1 MAKVFPNNYDAA
13 DQVPPKIKSK
23 RGLAA
28 LVIGLVRPYR
38 KWLLLI
44 FIAMLIETI
53 MGLATPWPLK
63 IIIDNVIDN
72 HPLPLWL
79 SWMEHTSLGAKN
91 LSPAIIAVTG
101 VIIITAFGSLASY
114 INSYFTESV
123 AQNVANDLRR
133 RMYHHLQRLSLSY
146 YDSHQIGKVL
156 STITSD
162 VSTIQDFA
170 SSSILS
176 IFVDSLTIVGML
188 GLMFYLN
195 WNFALLAVAVTPFIL
210 LFVIR
215 FKKAVKKASRE
226 LRSHQ
231 SNMVVVLQQG
241 LESMR
246 SVNAFGRQEL
256 EEDRLKKV
264 SMETVNAALKARHLK
279 SLLVPVVAITV
290 SLCTA
295 IVLWRGIG
303 LVMKDEMT
311 IGSLTV
317 FLAYLSKFF
326 KPVQELAKLTNTI
339 AQSSVALER
348 IQTILETDMI
358 IPQKP
363 NAKQPGKLNG
373 EIIFDHVAFSYN
385 PASPVLQD
393 LSLTIHSGQ
402 RIGVCGPTGGGKST
416 VASLI
421 PRFYDTTAGRV
432 LIDGVDITDYHL
444 DGLRSQIGFVLQD
457 TVLFYGTIRENI
469 AYGRPNATE
478 KEITEAA
485 KMANAHD
492 FILKMQY
499 GYDTIVGERGLTL
512 SGGQRQRIGIA
523 RAVVRN
529 SPILIL
535 DEPTASLDTES
546 EKIVMDALEKLMQGR
561 TVITIAHR
569 LSTIQNADK
578 IIVIKDGLVA
588 EEGSHKELL
597 QKKGTY
603 AALYQI
609 QTRPATTFY

>member
-1 MAKVFPNNYDAA
+1 
-13 DQVPPKIKSK
+13 
-23 RGLAA
+23 
-28 LVIGLVRPYR
+28 
-38 KWLLLI
+38 
-44 FIAMLIETI
+44 
-53 MGLATPWPLK
+53 
-63 IIIDNVIDN
+63 
-72 HPLPLWL
+72 
-79 SWMEHTSLGAKN
+79 
-91 LSPAIIAVTG
+91 
-101 VIIITAFGSLASY
+101 
-114 INSYFTESV
+114 
-123 AQNVANDLRR
+123 
-133 RMYHHLQRLSLSY
+133 
-146 YDSHQIGKVL
+146 
-156 STITSD
+156 
-162 VSTIQDFA
+162 
-170 SSSILS
+170 
-176 IFVDSLTIVGML
+176 ML

-256 EEDRLKKV
+256 EEERLKKV

-326 KPVQELAKLTNTI
+326 KPVQELAKLTNSI

-469 AYGRPNATE
+469 AYGRPDATE

-609 QTRPATTFY
+609 QTRPSTTFY

>member
-1 MAKVFPNNYDAA
+1 MAKVSF
-13 DQVPPKIKSK
+13 KIDKLTATIPLKRRSR
-23 RGLAA
+23 RGLASLIMA
-28 LVIGLVRPYR
+28 LVRPYR
-38 KWLLLI
+38 NWLLLI
-44 FIAMLIETI
+44 FVAMLIETM

-63 IIIDNVIDN
+63 IIIDNVIGQ
-72 HPLPLWL
+72 HPLPHWL
-79 SWMEHTSLGAKN
+79 TWMANTTSGKN
-91 LSPAIIAVTG
+91 ELSLAAVA
-101 VIIITAFGSLASY
+101 VIGIVIITALGSLASY

-133 RMYHHLQRLSLSY
+133 RMYHHLQRLSLSF

-176 IFVDSLTIVGML
+176 ILVDSLTIIGML
-188 GLMFYLN
+188 VLMFYLN
-195 WNFALLAVAVTPFIL
+195 WDFAMLAVAVTPFIL
-210 LFVIR
+210 LFIIR

-246 SVNAFGRQEL
+246 SVNAFGRQDL
-256 EEDRLKKV
+256 EEERLKKV
-264 SMETVNAALKARHLK
+264 SIETANAALKARHLK

-295 IVLWRGIG
+295 IVMWRGTA
-303 LVMKDEMT
+303 LVLNDAMT

-339 AQSSVALER
+339 AQASVALER
-348 IQTILETDMI
+348 IQAILETDMI
-358 IPQKP
+358 IPQKST
-363 NAKQPGKLNG
+363 AKQPGTLRG
-373 EIIFDHVAFSYN
+373 QIVFDHVAFSYN
-385 PASPVLQD
+385 PAAPVLLD
-393 LSLTIHSGQ
+393 LNLSIKSGQ
-402 RIGVCGPTGGGKST
+402 RIGICGPTGGGKST

-421 PRFYDTTAGRV
+421 PRFYDPTGGRI
-432 LIDGVDITDYHL
+432 LIDGIDITDYNL

-457 TVLFYGTIRENI
+457 TVLFYGTIQENI
-469 AYGRPNATE
+469 AYGKPNATE
-478 KEITEAA
+478 KEIIKAA
-485 KMANAHD
+485 KLANAHE
-492 FILKMQY
+492 FIVKMPN
-499 GYDTIVGERGLTL
+499 GYDSIVGERGLTL

-546 EKIVMDALEKLMQGR
+546 EKIVINALEKLMKGR

-569 LSTIQNADK
+569 LSTIRFADK
-578 IIVIKDGLVA
+578 IVVIKDGVVA
-588 EEGSHKELL
+588 EEGSHEELIA
-597 QKKGTY
+597 KKQIY
-603 AALYQI
+603 AELYQI
-609 QTRPATTFY
+609 QNRPPTTFY

>member
-1 MAKVFPNNYDAA
+1 MATISPENFEHINI
-13 DQVPPKIKSK
+13 VPLKRTSK
-23 RGLAA
+23 RGLAS
-28 LVIGLVRPYR
+28 LVHVLIRPYR

-44 FIAMLIETI
+44 FVAMLIETI

-63 IIIDNVIDN
+63 IIIDNVIGQR
-72 HPLPLWL
+72 PLPDWL
-79 SWMEHTSLGAKN
+79 TWMANTSSGKKE
-91 LSPAIIAVTG
+91 LSLAAVA
-101 VIIITAFGSLASY
+101 VIGTVIITALGSLASY

-133 RMYHHLQRLSLSY
+133 RMYHHLQRLSLSF

-176 IFVDSLTIVGML
+176 ILVDSLTIIGML
-188 GLMFYLN
+188 VLMFYLN
-195 WNFALLAVAVTPFIL
+195 WDFALLAVAVTPFIL
-210 LFVIR
+210 LFIIR

-246 SVNAFGRQEL
+246 SVNAFGRQDL
-256 EEDRLKKV
+256 EEERLKKV
-264 SMETVNAALKARHLK
+264 SIETANAALKARHLK

-290 SLCTA
+290 ALCTA
-295 IVLWRGIG
+295 IVMWRGTA
-303 LVMKDEMT
+303 LVLNDAMT

-339 AQSSVALER
+339 AQASVALER
-348 IQTILETDMI
+348 IQTILDTDMI
-358 IPQKP
+358 IPQKST
-363 NAKQPGKLNG
+363 AIHPGKLRG
-373 EIIFDHVAFSYN
+373 EIEFDHVAFSYN
-385 PASPVLQD
+385 PSSPVLLD
-393 LSLTIHSGQ
+393 LNLSIKSGQ
-402 RIGVCGPTGGGKST
+402 RIGICGPTGGGKST

-421 PRFYDTTAGRV
+421 PRFYDPTGGMV
-432 LIDGVDITDYHL
+432 LIDGIDITDYNL

-457 TVLFYGTIRENI
+457 TVLFYGTIQENI
-469 AYGRPNATE
+469 AYGKPNATV
-478 KEITEAA
+478 KEIIKAA
-485 KMANAHD
+485 KLANAHE
-492 FILKMQY
+492 FIMKMPN
-499 GYDTIVGERGLTL
+499 GYDSIVGERGLTL

-546 EKIVMDALEKLMQGR
+546 EKIVINALEKLMKGR

-569 LSTIQNADK
+569 LSTIRFADK
-578 IIVIKDGLVA
+578 IVVIKDGAVA
-588 EEGSHKELL
+588 EEGSHEELIAKKEI
-597 QKKGTY
+597 Y
-603 AALYQI
+603 AELYQI
-609 QTRPATTFY
+609 QNRPPTTFY

>member
-1 MAKVFPNNYDAA
+1 M
-13 DQVPPKIKSK
+13 
-23 RGLAA
+23 
-28 LVIGLVRPYR
+28 
-38 KWLLLI
+38 
-44 FIAMLIETI
+44 
-53 MGLATPWPLK
+53 
-63 IIIDNVIDN
+63 
-72 HPLPLWL
+72 
-79 SWMEHTSLGAKN
+79 
-91 LSPAIIAVTG
+91 
-101 VIIITAFGSLASY
+101 GSLASY

-133 RMYHHLQRLSLSY
+133 RIYHHLQRLSLSY

-176 IFVDSLTIVGML
+176 IIVDSLTILGML

-210 LFVIR
+210 LFIIH
-215 FKKAVKKASRE
+215 FKKAVKKASRA

-256 EEDRLKKV
+256 EEERLKKV

-279 SLLVPVVAITV
+279 SLLVPIVAITV

-295 IVLWRGIG
+295 IVLWQGIG
-303 LVMKDEMT
+303 LVIKDEMT

-326 KPVQELAKLTNTI
+326 KPVQELAKLTNSI

-348 IQTILETDMI
+348 IQTILQTDMI

-363 NAKQPGKLNG
+363 NAQHPGKLNG
-373 EIIFDHVAFSYN
+373 DIVFDHVAFSYN
-385 PASPVLQD
+385 PASPVLLD
-393 LSLTIHSGQ
+393 LNLTIRSGQ

-421 PRFYDTTAGRV
+421 PRFYDVTGGRV
-432 LIDGVDITDYHL
+432 LIDGIDITDFHL

-469 AYGRPNATE
+469 AYGRPDATE

-485 KMANAHD
+485 KLANAHD
-492 FILKMQY
+492 FILKMQH

-546 EKIVMDALEKLMQGR
+546 EKIVMDALEKLMKGR

-569 LSTIQNADK
+569 LSTILNAEK
-578 IIVIKDGLVA
+578 IVVLKEGYVA
-588 EEGSHKELL
+588 EEGTHEELL
-597 QKKGTY
+597 EKKGIY
-603 AALYQI
+603 AELYQI
-609 QTRPATTFY
+609 QTRPPTTFY

>member
-1 MAKVFPNNYDAA
+1 MVKISPDTGEHNDAL
-13 DQVPPKIKSK
+13 PLSRRSR
-23 RGLAA
+23 RGLAS
-28 LVIGLVRPYR
+28 LVIDLVKPYR
-38 KWLLLI
+38 KWLVLI
-44 FIAMLIETI
+44 FIAMLVETL

-63 IIIDNVIDN
+63 IIIDNVIGQ
-72 HPLPLWL
+72 HPLPQWL
-79 SWMEHTSLGAKN
+79 SSLLYTPGSKKGISLA
-91 LSPAIIAVTG
+91 AVA
-101 VIIITAFGSLASY
+101 VIGIVIITALGSLASY
-114 INSYFTESV
+114 INNYFTESV
-123 AQNVANDLRR
+123 AQNVAHDLRR
-133 RMYHHLQRLSLSY
+133 RMYHHLQRLSLSF

-162 VSTIQDFA
+162 VTTIQDFA

-176 IFVDSLTIVGML
+176 IVVDTLTIIGML
-188 GLMFYLN
+188 VLMFYLN
-195 WNFALLAVAVTPFIL
+195 WDFALLAVAVTPFIL
-210 LFVIR
+210 LFILR

-246 SVNAFGRQEL
+246 SVNAFGRQAL
-256 EEDRLKKV
+256 EEERLKKV
-264 SMETVNAALKARHLK
+264 SIETANAALKARHLK

-295 IVLWRGIG
+295 IVLWRGTA
-303 LVMKDEMT
+303 LVLNDAMT

-339 AQSSVALER
+339 AQASVALER
-348 IQTILETDMI
+348 IQTILDKDMF
-358 IPQKP
+358 IPQKAT
-363 NAKQPGKLNG
+363 AKQPGKLSG
-373 EIIFDHVAFSYN
+373 AIKFEHVAFSYN
-385 PASPVLQD
+385 TSSPVLLD
-393 LSLTIHSGQ
+393 LNLSIKSGQ
-402 RIGVCGPTGGGKST
+402 RIGICGPTGGGKST

-421 PRFYDTTAGRV
+421 PRFYDPTGGRV
-432 LIDGVDITDYHL
+432 LIDGTDITDYNL

-469 AYGRPNATE
+469 AYGKPDATE
-478 KEITEAA
+478 KEIVEAA
-485 KMANAHD
+485 KLANAHE
-492 FILKMQY
+492 FILKMPN
-499 GYDTIVGERGLTL
+499 GFDSIVGERGLTL

-546 EKIVMDALEKLMQGR
+546 EKIVMNALEKLMKGR

-569 LSTIQNADK
+569 LSTIRFADK
-578 IIVIKDGLVA
+578 IVVIKDGAVA
-588 EEGSHKELL
+588 EEGSHEELIV
-597 QKKGTY
+597 KKGIY
-603 AALYQI
+603 AELYQI
-609 QTRPATTFY
+609 QNRPPITFY

>member
-1 MAKVFPNNYDAA
+1 MAKISPDNLERNNTAPLK
-13 DQVPPKIKSK
+13 QKQ
-23 RGLAA
+23 RHGLTS
-28 LVIGLVRPYR
+28 LVHDLVRPYR

-44 FIAMLIETI
+44 FVAMLIETM

-63 IIIDNVIDN
+63 IIIDNVIGQR
-72 HPLPLWL
+72 PLPGWL
-79 SWMEHTSLGAKN
+79 TWMANTPSEKKELSLA
-91 LSPAIIAVTG
+91 AVA
-101 VIIITAFGSLASY
+101 VIGIVLITALGSLASY
-114 INSYFTESV
+114 INNYFTESV

-133 RMYHHLQRLSLSY
+133 RMYHHLQRLSLSF

-176 IFVDSLTIVGML
+176 ILVDSLTIIGML
-188 GLMFYLN
+188 ALMFYLN
-195 WNFALLAVAVTPFIL
+195 WDFALLAVAVTPFIL
-210 LFVIR
+210 LFIIR

-256 EEDRLKKV
+256 EEERLKKV
-264 SMETVNAALKARHLK
+264 SIETANAALKARHLK
-279 SLLVPVVAITV
+279 SLLVPFVAITV

-295 IVLWRGIG
+295 IVLWRGTA
-303 LVMKDEMT
+303 LVLKDAMT

-348 IQTILETDMI
+348 IQSILDTDMI

-363 NAKQPGKLNG
+363 NAKKPGTLSGNI
-373 EIIFDHVAFSYN
+373 EFDHVAFSYN
-385 PASPVLQD
+385 PSSPVLQD
-393 LSLTIHSGQ
+393 LNLSIKSGQ
-402 RIGVCGPTGGGKST
+402 RIGICGPTGGGKT
-416 VASLI
+416 TIASLI
-421 PRFYDTTAGRV
+421 PRFYDPTSGRV
-432 LIDGVDITDYHL
+432 LIDGTDITDFNL

-469 AYGRPNATE
+469 AYGKPNATE
-478 KEITEAA
+478 KEIIDAA
-485 KMANAHD
+485 KLSNAHP
-492 FILKMQY
+492 FIVKMPN

-546 EKIVMDALEKLMQGR
+546 EKIVMDALEKLMKGR

-569 LSTIQNADK
+569 LSTIRFADK
-578 IIVIKDGLVA
+578 IVVIKDGFVA
-588 EEGSHKELL
+588 EEGSHEELIAKKEI
-597 QKKGTY
+597 Y
-603 AALYQI
+603 AELYQI
-609 QTRPATTFY
+609 QNRPPTTFY